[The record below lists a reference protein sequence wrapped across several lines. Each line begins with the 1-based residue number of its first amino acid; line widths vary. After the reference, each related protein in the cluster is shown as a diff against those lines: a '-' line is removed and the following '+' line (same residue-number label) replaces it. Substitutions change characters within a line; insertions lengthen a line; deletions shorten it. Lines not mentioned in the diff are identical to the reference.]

1 MFVRL
6 EEEQIEKRTVSLIQI
21 RDRISAHLRNL
32 RAVNS
37 CDSTRIQRIA
47 TLKREYDVV
56 QSEIIKLDVEE
67 RELAQIRISRKGF
80 E

>member
-1 MFVRL
+1 VFVRI

-21 RDRISAHLRNL
+21 RDRISVDLRNL
-32 RAVNS
+32 RAVNG

-47 TLKREYDVV
+47 TLEREYEVV
-56 QSEIIKLDVEE
+56 QAEIIKLDVEE

>member
-1 MFVRL
+1 VFVSL

-21 RDRISAHLRNL
+21 RDRISADLRNL
-32 RAVNS
+32 RAVNG
-37 CDSTRIQRIA
+37 CDSTRIQRIES
-47 TLKREYDVV
+47 LEREYEVV
-56 QSEIIKLDVEE
+56 QAEIIKLDAEE